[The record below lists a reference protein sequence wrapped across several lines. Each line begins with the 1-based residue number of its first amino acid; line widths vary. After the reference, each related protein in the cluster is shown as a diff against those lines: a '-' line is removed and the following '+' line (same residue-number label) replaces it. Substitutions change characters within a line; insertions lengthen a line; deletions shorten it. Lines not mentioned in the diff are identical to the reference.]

1 MRTTGV
7 AIALAGALALTA
19 CTDDGSPNPSASAPP
34 PTTSPPTSAPPA
46 TTPPGTT
53 PPATPTWPA
62 GCASP
67 AALPAGA
74 TVIEATVAGGK
85 VSPPRKTYD
94 VKLKSIVRLLV
105 TADVADEVHL
115 HSYDRHVDTK
125 PGCPASLDFEA
136 GIPGTVEVELEDA
149 GLHLFEVRAK

>member
-7 AIALAGALALTA
+7 AIALAGVLALTA
-19 CTDDGSPNPSASAPP
+19 CTDDGSTTPPPSASAP
-34 PTTSPPTSAPPA
+34 T
-46 TTPPGTT
+46 TT
-53 PPATPTWPA
+53 PPASATTTPPASPTPTWPT

-67 AALPAGA
+67 MALPSGA
-74 TVIEATVAGGK
+74 IVIEATVAGGK

-105 TADVADEVHL
+105 TADVADEVHV
-115 HSYDRHVDTK
+115 HSYDRRVDTK
-125 PGCPASLDFEA
+125 PGCPAAIDFEA

-149 GLHLFEVRAK
+149 GLHLFEVRAQ